1 MYNYITDEINEDVK
15 GLIKTM
21 EADGIEIDE
30 ELLTTWISD
39 IIDDINPEDI
49 GTVTR
54 YLLKNDK
61 NIANLTKVY
70 SFVNTQF
77 EAKMDEFRNQSK

>member
-15 GLIKTM
+15 DLIETTK
-21 EADGIEIDE
+21 ADGIEIDE

-54 YLLKNDK
+54 YLLKNEKSID
-61 NIANLTKVY
+61 NLTKAY